1 LVPDWLFVEQ
11 VNIWHI
17 QSINESIDTCAKVEL
32 NELPEWGYFVRIVY
46 YVAISHQNLIMNA
59 FRFLIDLFSH
69 SYGPVLSYYDL
80 RMRLDFNLP

>member
-32 NELPEWGYFVRIVY
+32 NELPEWGYFVRILCSY
-46 YVAISHQNLIMNA
+46 FTSESNYERIPIFDRLIFALLWTSA
-59 FRFLIDLFSH
+59 FLL
-69 SYGPVLSYYDL
+69 
-80 RMRLDFNLP
+80 